1 MAAVSVSE
9 LFMFAML
16 AVSLWGLGRIIGAQV
31 ERKDVHEKE
40 KDDPS

>member
-9 LFMFAML
+9 LFVFAML
-16 AVSLWGLGRIIGAQV
+16 TVSLWALGRIIG
-31 ERKDVHEKE
+31 VHLKE